1 MRGVR
6 NAMIPSNSNPEVT
19 PTLSRKGTTHSVSV
33 TSPSGDTYAVEPS
46 LNLTQPS
53 SSSLLGILASKRLA
67 KQFASKMQARR
78 TDRDS
83 AGSRLEF
90 LDSGATYRMS
100 PRTLFAKRRVLD
112 VLEQVV
118 SSRMSGFLYTA
129 GAATAMVKALSDEIR
144 EKVKELNFDR
154 YKIVCLVSIGQT
166 RGQGLR
172 ITSRCTWD
180 VTYDDHC
187 TYTWTNGLA
196 FCAATVYG
204 LYHE

>member
-1 MRGVR
+1 MSSENTNREEV
-6 NAMIPSNSNPEVT
+6 PS
-19 PTLSRKGTTHSVSV
+19 TLSRKGTTHSV
-33 TSPSGDTYAVEPS
+33 TLTAPTGELNLTEAS

-53 SSSLLGILASKRLA
+53 SSSLLSILTSKRLA
-67 KQFASKMQARR
+67 KQFVNKMHARR
-78 TDRDS
+78 TERS
-83 AGSRLEF
+83 SSGSRLDF
-90 LDSGATYRMS
+90 LDTGATYRMA
-100 PRTLFAKRRVLD
+100 PRVMFAKRRVLD
-112 VLEQVV
+112 VMEDVV

-129 GAATAMVKALSDEIR
+129 SRATTMIKALSEEIR

-196 FCAATVYG
+196 FCTATVYG